1 MGSGVLMAVLLV
13 ACGGSGS
20 SDRSPAS
27 DPGTGGDGGGTP
39 PPQEPTPQEPTP
51 QEPPPGF
58 QFGTPGPWPV
68 ENAIYGAAAGIA
80 ESPVVA
86 MTTDE
91 AQNRWVA
98 TPRALYLL
106 RPGETSFTRFDEVD
120 GLHLG
125 AITGRSPGPVGW
137 AKYCN
142 MAPIPD
148 DRPCNSGLVWG
159 GAASEGI
166 KTIVGGGPDE
176 VFIGYDGDQTRGANG
191 EPIPCTDAD
200 DPVGWKGFDYC
211 DPLRHS
217 GKVDWVRLNADGTL
231 TVVRF
236 DLLSNQYGAKY
247 WHDRTISRLAYD
259 HFVHKGTLYTGANH
273 GVSILFP
280 AKYREPMPGEWFDLA
295 YSEYMGDHHHARV
308 CYHEVC
314 GPDGESASLRVGEW
328 LGLAID
334 DEGRLWHAGKWTAGR
349 ITWVDD
355 ALQWHKRYGAAFDA
369 AFGDPWIGGAG
380 DEPAGLRRHR
390 LGRPGLPHR
399 GLGLPGRPR
408 LVREPRADDR
418 ERCRA
423 RGGGRVLGRQALQ
436 LLHRRPGRPLRGG
449 GARSRVPARRAARD
463 RRLHDRPV
471 HLRSGDRRRE
481 ADPRVLR
488 AHPERSREPA
498 RGGSHGGPA
507 RAPRRDAVR
516 RGGAAR
522 APVAAGG

>member
-1 MGSGVLMAVLLV
+1 MTRRGVIGLGALMAVLLV
-13 ACGGSGS
+13 ACGGGSGS
-20 SDRSPAS
+20 SDGSPA
-27 DPGTGGDGGGTP
+27 DGAGGDGGGGTP
-39 PPQEPTPQEPTP
+39 PPQEPPPQ
-51 QEPPPGF
+51 QPPGF

-68 ENAIYGAAAGIA
+68 ANATFGPADGIA

-106 RPGETSFTRFDEVD
+106 RPGDATFTRFDELD

-137 AKYCN
+137 AKYCD

-148 DRPCNSGLVWG
+148 ERPCDGDLVWG
-159 GAASEGI
+159 GGASEGI
-166 KTIVGGGPDE
+166 KTIAGGGKDE
-176 VFIGYDGDQTRGANG
+176 VFVGYDGDRARDANG
-191 EPIPCTDAD
+191 ESPPCIDAD

-259 HFVHKGTLYTGANH
+259 HFVHPGTLYTGANH

-280 AKYREPMPGEWFDLA
+280 AKYREPRPGEWFDLA

-314 GPDGESASLRVGEW
+314 GPDGESASMRVGEW

-334 DEGRLWHAGKWTAGR
+334 GEGRLWHAGKWTAGR

-355 ALQWHKRYGAAFDA
+355 ALQWHKRFGAAFDKS
-369 AFGDPWIGGAG
+369 FGDPWIGGAG
-380 DEPAGLRRHR
+380 TSPPVFDVTDSG
-390 LGRPGLPHR
+390 
-399 GLGLPGRPR
+399 
-408 LVREPRADDR
+408 D
-418 ERCRA
+418 
-423 RGGGRVLGRQALQ
+423 
-436 LLHRRPGRPLRGG
+436 
-449 GARSRVPARRAARD
+449 
-463 RRLHDRPV
+463 PV
-471 HLRSGDRRRE
+471 HLTAVSVCPDGRVWFASLGPETGNAATLRHAVASWDGARFSYYTAGQVGLSGAGVRDLACLPDGRLAIAGSTSGLSIYDPATATAKSMSGLIPSDRVNQLEVDRMV
-481 ADPRVLR
+481 DPPALHVATPSGAAVLR
-488 AHPERSREPA
+488 TLP
-498 RGGSHGGPA
+498 
-507 RAPRRDAVR
+507 
-516 RGGAAR
+516 
-522 APVAAGG
+522 